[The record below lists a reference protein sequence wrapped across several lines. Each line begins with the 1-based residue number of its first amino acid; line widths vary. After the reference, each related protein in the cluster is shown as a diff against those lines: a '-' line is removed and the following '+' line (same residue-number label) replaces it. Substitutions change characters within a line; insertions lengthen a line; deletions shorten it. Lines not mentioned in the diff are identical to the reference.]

1 MGSLERVLENGGI
14 ADVQGARWRG
24 EGSAQD
30 RETFEVSMER
40 EKARQND
47 FRTVVLHRG
56 IQDRARFEFFT
67 GKWGSPTAQSGRNG
81 ETRFSYFDI
90 DDPIGTLME
99 VVYLA
104 PAERAGFERMKRKE
118 AS

>member
-1 MGSLERVLENGGI
+1 VQHLGI
-14 ADVQGARWRG
+14 LVDDYAAAVADMEARG
-24 EGSAQD
+24 
-30 RETFEVSMER
+30 FKLV
-40 EKARQND
+40 
-47 FRTVVLHRG
+47 
-56 IQDRARFEFFT
+56 
-67 GKWGSPTAQSGRNG
+67 QSGRNG
-81 ETRFSYFDI
+81 ETRFGYFDI